1 MRRQQLRSGLG
12 RLASHFKKA
21 AEAQTTM
28 RSRSRR
34 AACTGQHGNVIQQY
48 ANELDGKYIEPS
60 VLLRSGAFRVAGAR
74 LAILLAVLT
83 DIRY

>member
-1 MRRQQLRSGLG
+1 
-12 RLASHFKKA
+12 
-21 AEAQTTM
+21 
-28 RSRSRR
+28 
-34 AACTGQHGNVIQQY
+34 VIQQY